1 MPASV
6 LHTIT
11 GLNVGGAE
19 VMLARFI
26 GEVDRDR
33 FPSTVLSLLPP
44 GPLGARIERS
54 NSKVISIGMT
64 NRPKP
69 LDLIRLVHSVS
80 RATPDLL
87 HGWMYHGNV
96 AAMLG
101 SVLSARF
108 RPVIWS
114 IHHTISRLTD
124 ESPLSRRLI
133 HLSARLSSRTSA
145 ISYCSQVAA
154 DDHEKLGF
162 DPGRRVVIPN
172 GTDCSEYRPS
182 AEAGAKLRKLLGLP
196 SARLV
201 VGHVGR
207 FHPMKDQV
215 NLVRA
220 ISRAIAKGHDIQG
233 VFIGEGHVDGPVRA
247 AAREFGIDARIT
259 TLGVRS
265 DLPEILPGLD
275 VFVLSSAW
283 GEAFSLAV
291 GEAMAAGVPVVVTA
305 VGDSP
310 WLVGSTGVVA
320 PPNDHEALAAGLVKL
335 IEMDT
340 DQRRALGDR
349 ARQRIIENFSLSLYV
364 RRHLDLYERALAQ
377 LPSPLPNRMAS

>member
-1 MPASV
+1 MSASV

-26 GEVDRDR
+26 GEVDQNRYS
-33 FPSTVLSLLPP
+33 STVLSLLPP
-44 GPLGARIERS
+44 GPLGARIEQAS
-54 NSKVISIGMT
+54 AKVVSIGMA

-69 LDLIRLVHSVS
+69 LDLIRLIRSVS
-80 RATPDLL
+80 DATPDLL

-101 SVLSARF
+101 SVLVLRF

-114 IHHTISRLTD
+114 IHHTITRLTD
-124 ESPLSRRLI
+124 ENPLSRRLI

-154 DDHEKLGF
+154 DNHEKLGF
-162 DPGRRVVIPN
+162 DPRRRVVIPN
-172 GTDCSEYRPS
+172 GTDCNEYRPS
-182 AEAGAKLRKLLGLP
+182 AEAGARLRKLLGLP
-196 SARLV
+196 SERLII
-201 VGHVGR
+201 GHVGR

-220 ISRAIAKGHDIQG
+220 IGRAIAKGHDIQG
-233 VFIGEGHVDGPVRA
+233 VFVGEGHVDGPVRA
-247 AAREFGIDARIT
+247 AARGFGIDDRIT
-259 TLGVRS
+259 TLGVRN
-265 DLPEILPGLD
+265 DLPELMPGFD

-291 GEAMAAGVPVVVTA
+291 GEAMAAGVPAVVTA

-320 PPNDHEALAAGLVKL
+320 PPNNYEALAAGLIKL
-335 IEMDT
+335 AEMDAS
-340 DQRRALGDR
+340 QRRALGER
-349 ARQRIIENFSLSLYV
+349 ARQRIVENFSLSLYV
-364 RRHLDLYERALAQ
+364 QRHLDLYQKALSQPERSPMRAAL
-377 LPSPLPNRMAS
+377 

>member
-1 MPASV
+1 MAASV

-26 GEVDRDR
+26 GELDRDQ
-33 FPSTVLSLLPP
+33 FSSTVLSLLAP
-44 GPLGARIERS
+44 GPLGARIEQS

-69 LDLIRLVHSVS
+69 LDLVRLIRSVS
-80 RATPDLL
+80 QATPDLL

-101 SVLSARF
+101 SMLGLRF

-114 IHHTISRLTD
+114 IHHTLARLAD
-124 ESPLSRRLI
+124 ESPLTRRLI
-133 HLSARLSSRTSA
+133 YLSARLSSRTSA
-145 ISYCSQVAA
+145 ISYCSRVAA

-162 DPGRRVVIPN
+162 DPRRRVIIPN
-172 GTDCSEYRPS
+172 GTDCSEFRPS
-182 AEAGAKLRKLLGLP
+182 PDAGARLRQLLGLP
-196 SARLV
+196 SERII
-201 VGHVGR
+201 VGHIAR

-215 NLVRA
+215 SLVRA

-233 VFIGEGHVDGPVRA
+233 VFIGDGHVDGPVRA
-247 AAREFGIDARIT
+247 AARQFGIDTRIT

-265 DLPEILPGLD
+265 DVPDLLPGFD

-291 GEAMAAGVPVVVTA
+291 GEAMAAGVPALVTA

-310 WLVGSTGVVA
+310 WLVGSTGVVV
-320 PPNDHEALAAGLVKL
+320 PPNNQEALAAGLIRLV
-335 IEMDT
+335 EMNA

-349 ARQRIIENFSLSLYV
+349 ARQRIVENFSLSLYV
-364 RRHLDLYERALAQ
+364 RRHLDLYRMALDELPSLQLSRRAL
-377 LPSPLPNRMAS
+377 